1 MDPVSI
7 SFYAAVCGLLG
18 LAGPKLGAA
27 PIRLGIGA
35 VVGVVAVSILPWVK
49 GMLGLAAGYTFSGP

>member
-7 SFYAAVCGLLG
+7 AFYASVCGLLG

-35 VVGVVAVSILPWVK
+35 VVGVLAVSVLPWVQQ
-49 GMLGLAAGYTFSGP
+49 MLGTAGYTFSGP

>member
-7 SFYAAVCGLLG
+7 GFYASVCGLLG

-27 PIRLGIGA
+27 PIRLGVGA
-35 VVGVVAVSILPWVK
+35 LVGVLAVSVLPHVK
-49 GMLGLAAGYTFSGP
+49 TLLGVAEAYTTIQP